1 MDDLQLGHG
10 HSLGQAAHG
19 DETTKRSLA
28 IQFTASTVPIVPLRP
43 LIEPRRRKGR
53 LGAGLAG
60 LPCAGVHTTPARFIL
75 RRCVVTIDL
84 VLLGTGNPL
93 PDRDRAGAATL
104 VRAGGLTLLVD
115 AGRAVC
121 MRLAAAGVLPFM
133 LDAVLLTHLH
143 SDHICDLNDVVTT
156 QWVMSPVPKPLR
168 VFGPPRTREV
178 MDGLGAMLRPDVE
191 YRLAHHADLTWE
203 PQVEVV
209 EVLPGIVLDQAGLRV
224 IAARTDHRPVEPT
237 LGYRVEF
244 EGKAV
249 VLAGDTVPCAGLDD
263 LCRGADAYVQTVLRE
278 DLVRL
283 VPMQRFVDTIDYHST
298 VVQAAQT
305 AARGGVGTLVLT
317 HQIPT
322 PMSGAK
328 DEWVA
333 IARQHFDGA
342 IIFGEDL
349 ASISI

>member
-1 MDDLQLGHG
+1 M
-10 HSLGQAAHG
+10 
-19 DETTKRSLA
+19 A
-28 IQFTASTVPIVPLRP
+28 IEV
-43 LIEPRRRKGR
+43 
-53 LGAGLAG
+53 
-60 LPCAGVHTTPARFIL
+60 
-75 RRCVVTIDL
+75 

-104 VRAGGLTLLVD
+104 VRAGGRTILVD

-121 MRLAAAGVLPFM
+121 MRLVAAGVLPFM

-168 VFGPPRTREV
+168 IIGPPRHARRRRRHARDAATRCRV
-178 MDGLGAMLRPDVE
+178 PPRASRRPRLGTAARRRRGRARRRV
-191 YRLAHHADLTWE
+191 RR
-203 PQVEVV
+203 
-209 EVLPGIVLDQAGLRV
+209 GRRAGRSRR
-224 IAARTDHRPVEPT
+224 RTDHRPVEPT

-244 EGKAV
+244 DGKAV
-249 VLAGDTVPCAGLDD
+249 VLAGDTVPCAGLDE
-263 LCRGADAYVQTVLRE
+263 LCRGADVYVQTVLRD

-317 HQIPT
+317 HQVPT
-322 PMSGAK
+322 PGAGHGRRMDRGSRASTSTATSSSAKTSPRSPCKGSPVRRSARSGT
-328 DEWVA
+328 
-333 IARQHFDGA
+333 RPR
-342 IIFGEDL
+342 
-349 ASISI
+349 